1 MSVTIEKLRMNS
13 DSRGVVF
20 EPLAADRLA
29 EQRNVHVVISRPGVV
44 RGNHFHLQETETIVV
59 AGPALIRVREDGI
72 LRDIEV
78 PDKQAYRFILPPG
91 VAHAI
96 KNTGDRPNILVG
108 FNTSKHDP
116 EHPDTVEDILIES

>member
-1 MSVTIEKLRMNS
+1 MNS